1 MARRAVGGEHAPPSR
16 MKVATVCCIP
26 GSSWKMPALVLC
38 LGKRETRVRGFFVE
52 TRMSALSERKRLIAG
67 AGGGLLLPRKLVTTA
82 ISGMLNREK
91 MVHVLPDD
99 KRNEAEA
106 FTAETF
112 DVNPAVA
119 RIRLHE
125 MFPVSQQ
132 ISF

>member
-1 MARRAVGGEHAPPSR
+1 
-16 MKVATVCCIP
+16 MKVDTAYCIR

-38 LGKRETRVRGFFVE
+38 LGERETRVRGFFVE
-52 TRMSALSERKRLIAG
+52 TDVGPVG
-67 AGGGLLLPRKLVTTA
+67 AKATYSGRWWEWQANRAIGGLLLPTKLVTTA

-91 MVHVLPDD
+91 IVYVLPDD
-99 KRNEAEA
+99 KRNDAEA

-112 DVNPAVA
+112 DVNPAVV
-119 RIRLHE
+119 RIRLQE